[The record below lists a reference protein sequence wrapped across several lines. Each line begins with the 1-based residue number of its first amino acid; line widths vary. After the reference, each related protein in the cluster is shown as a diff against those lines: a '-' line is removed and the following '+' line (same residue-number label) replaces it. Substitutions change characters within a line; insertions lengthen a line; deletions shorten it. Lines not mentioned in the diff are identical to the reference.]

1 MEEENIVPEEEE
13 VVAPVRQRRS
23 RAPVA
28 KNVSLEDSLVFGE
41 TFQTPVYNQD
51 NMKLFYET
59 GNRRGN
65 NFTMQ
70 EFLAHR
76 VVRDILRKNSD
87 LTEEDITV
95 DSLVDGTAPILNN
108 FNCITDKSSKE
119 TTSGADLTPDQKA
132 FGNVSRVFSFFARGP
147 SGEKIT
153 PGEFGEGVKSK
164 IIPAAVSF
172 PTFYAGAKA
181 ANFALS
187 GVPPITP
194 ITAAIRIGAPV
205 LGGLAASIIAQKPA
219 QTANDYIFGVPK
231 TYLPDQ
237 ATRFKTGQTFME
249 GLGWLYAPYLFQG
262 NIGANL
268 AINHAASRSEKVAS
282 SVQRMLSSV
291 QKEARTQKFRTA
303 AVELSSA
310 YGAAEA
316 AGQASVSDDPL
327 LEFIAEVG
335 GALTGGII
343 ADTGLKRVLPTA
355 QYIFNTGKKLKDRA
369 FRKKTLKAASTA
381 LGDNQRAELALYAYD
396 TLVSV
401 GEDPAEILERLRAFS
416 EQRAAYQQT
425 GKVEFTPDFAAPFK
439 GEILEEGITPAQ
451 RARERLSTFGDVVSD
466 TVDPETNKVIPLPTA
481 LAANS
486 LGFQLLQE
494 SMGGTNPGGLQDK
507 ASAAKS
513 QLQDTIEAM
522 IVTGFA
528 SQDKDMIGLA
538 AELAQTTFANGL
550 DDGVSEALL
559 KYQEAQK
566 RLSPKGAEAVLVK
579 EGRALQEIIF
589 SRLNRARN
597 NEKRLWQN
605 VPRVNISLG
614 SFRDDQGVLNTMSL
628 DDGTVVNVPNFVTE
642 WLNVLPTNPKDLET
656 FLKDPEYDDINK
668 YVNETMRELG
678 LSNSTTSSLP
688 TNSFAARYR
697 GFRQQMQGTD
707 RLAAF
712 DAFIT
717 DPEFQALPL
726 TAERGTPS
734 KVTRLQ
740 EESTRLGGGGRG
752 ATTGAN
758 EYRNMVRSY
767 VASLDVEQNAAAA
780 SPQTTDSV
788 GSDTLSFRRS
798 RMLNEARKALSAQ
811 DQTKANFMGKMAGA
825 FLDDLNSYDGS
836 DMAEYHLARA
846 YSKALND
853 AFTRPYVGKL
863 VAKDRSGATRV
874 TPETV
879 IDNVFNSSFAGERAR
894 AIDAVGRFEISQQLT
909 SLLNMSPVEVDEARN
924 LLNDSLSRLPS
935 GGADDQRNIAALRS
949 RLSGRSTDDAISEID
964 VQINDARQLNSVYA
978 EMGDPAGFSDTY
990 FEAMERL
997 RNLYEAQGTALG
1009 QNIESAEAGEL
1020 LQIIKQQAFNDETGF
1035 IELDQL
1041 GRVLSSHKSLL
1052 DRSPTLK
1059 TNLESIMT
1067 QNQNTRAVMER
1078 GLRGLRDLAFDE
1090 NGKFSR
1096 ATAEKWIKGAEA
1108 RGFMQA
1114 FPDLRDDMQK
1124 VLDTDGAYLKAVL
1137 DQKDRVRNQSAEQVF
1152 FDLLSKDAA
1161 GNFTAYEDMTLPFE
1175 GLFDNK
1181 QGFPT
1186 KKLNDYWSVAKN
1198 APAKTTMPDGKV
1210 VTQEQAKQGFKSSL
1224 IGAVLNN
1231 AGLSKKG
1238 SFSSIKAYETFFQP
1252 LKRSDSKLTLS
1263 DWMVE
1268 NNVMPKEEVN
1278 RLKGLLTR
1286 MAEIDILVA
1295 SGKSVDAE
1303 DLTTK
1308 LGTSVE
1314 LVASALGSS
1323 ASSRLF
1329 RVLGGDP
1336 SGTSSLAVVS
1346 RGSTAAV
1353 NKAREIMS
1361 QMPAALKTDFFL
1373 TVLENPDLAADLL
1386 TVAKTTKEKNA
1397 IAADVANYTLSR
1409 FFNWTRPVI
1418 PYVPEYGSDVLYDFE
1433 EDEQKSG
1440 RGRNRPRRTRSSPPP
1455 DQLYEKLQKAR
1466 EFLDTNEQS
1475 SLQPL
1480 PRRDLPPSTQ
1490 TAAPRGVQTASVDP
1504 SAVAPKSIAESGG
1517 ISQID
1522 PNRARAFFNSPGEIT
1537 FAARGGEIRSGIGGL
1552 FR

>member
-1 MEEENIVPEEEE
+1 MEEENIVPEEE
-13 VVAPVRQRRS
+13 VVAPVRPRRS

-51 NMKLFYET
+51 NMKLFYKT

-65 NFTMQ
+65 NFTLQ

-76 VVRDILRKNSD
+76 VVRDILRKNPE
-87 LTEEDITV
+87 LTEEDISV

-108 FNCITDKSSKE
+108 FNFITDKSSKE

-181 ANFALS
+181 TNLALS
-187 GVPPITP
+187 GVPPVTP

-205 LGGLAASIIAQKPA
+205 IGGLAASIMAQKPA

-237 ATRFKTGQTFME
+237 GKRFKTGQTFME

-268 AINHAASRSEKVAS
+268 AINHAASRSEKAAS
-282 SVQRMLSSV
+282 AVQRMLSSV

-303 AVELSSA
+303 AVELTSA

-335 GALTGGII
+335 GALTGGFI

-355 QYIFNTGKKLKDRA
+355 KYVFNAGKKLKDRT
-369 FRKKTLKAASTA
+369 FRKETLKAAGAA

-439 GEILEEGITPAQ
+439 GEILPEDVTPAQ
-451 RARERLSTFGDVVSD
+451 RARERLSKFGDVVSD
-466 TVDPETNKVIPLPTA
+466 TINPDTKEVIPLPTA

-538 AELAQTTFANGL
+538 AELAQTAFAKGL
-550 DDGVSEALL
+550 DDGVSDALL

-566 RLSPKGAEAVLVK
+566 RLSPKSKEAVLVQ

-656 FLKDPEYDDINK
+656 FLKDPEYADINK

-767 VASLDVEQNAAAA
+767 IASLDAEQNAAAA

-788 GSDTLSFRRS
+788 GSDTLTFRRS
-798 RMLNEARKALSAQ
+798 RMLNEARKALAAQ
-811 DQTKANFMGKMAGA
+811 DQTKANFMGNMAGA

-853 AFTRPYVGKL
+853 SFTRPYVGKL
-863 VAKDRSGATRV
+863 VARDRSGATRV

-909 SLLNMSPVEVDEARN
+909 SLLNMSPLEVDEARN

-949 RLSGRSTDDAISEID
+949 RLSGRSTDDAIAEID
-964 VQINDARQLNSVYA
+964 VQINQARQLNSVYT

-1329 RVLGGDP
+1329 RMLGGDP

-1418 PYVPEYGSDVLYDFE
+1418 PYVPEYGSDVLYDFK
-1433 EDEQKSG
+1433 EDEQKSS
-1440 RGRNRPRRTRSSPPP
+1440 RGRNRPRRTRASPPQ
-1455 DQLYEKLQKAR
+1455 DMLELNEKLRKAR
-1466 EFLDTNEQS
+1466 EFLDSQEQS
-1475 SLQPL
+1475 SLQL
-1480 PRRDLPPSTQ
+1480 PSRGVLPSPAPVPS
-1490 TAAPRGVQTASVDP
+1490 GVQTASVD
-1504 SAVAPKSIAESGG
+1504 SAGSGSQRPQSGG
-1517 ISQID
+1517 ISSID
-1522 PNRARAFFNSPGEIT
+1522 INKARQLFPNDIT
-1537 FAARGGEIRSGIGGL
+1537 FAARGGEMRSGIGGL